1 MKLLVVIPAFNE
13 EACLADTITS
23 FRQACPNV
31 DYVII
36 DDGSSDATL
45 RICQEN
51 GFNVVS
57 LPINTGL
64 TSGFRTG
71 MKYAWR
77 LGYDAVLQFDA
88 DGQHLPT
95 YISTMAQTM
104 EREQAAI
111 VIGSRIL
118 GGEKVGGARGIG
130 SKLISSLIRATTG
143 AIITDPT
150 SGMRMYDRRM
160 IEWFATSFDTAPE
173 PDTIALAAR
182 KGYKVLEVPV
192 TMQERQGG
200 ESYLKLASII
210 RYMSRTCLSIILFQW
225 LR

>member
-1 MKLLVVIPAFNE
+1 MNLLVVVPAYNE
-13 EACLADTITS
+13 EACLANTIVS
-23 FRQACPNV
+23 LRQACSGV
-31 DYVII
+31 DYLVV

-45 RICQEN
+45 RICQEQN
-51 GFNVVS
+51 LNHVS

-64 TSGFRTG
+64 TSCFRTG

-77 LGYDAVLQFDA
+77 KGYDAVLQFDA
-88 DGQHLPT
+88 DGQHLPA
-95 YISTMAQTM
+95 YIPAMAQAM
-104 EREQAAI
+104 EQEQAAI
-111 VIGSRIL
+111 VIGSRVL
-118 GGEKVGGARGIG
+118 GGEKIDGARGVG
-130 SKLISSLIRATTG
+130 SKLISWLIRTTTG
-143 AIITDPT
+143 ATITDPT

-160 IEWFATSFDTAPE
+160 IERFANEFDTAPE

-200 ESYLKLASII
+200 ESYLKLPSII
-210 RYMSRTCLSIILFQW
+210 SYMSRTCLSIILFQW